1 MCTTIMRS
9 PGRRAVAFGAPRL
22 SLLAVAFILAAP
34 FAAEAQQAAR
44 SYTAGNVTSSR
55 FGAPG
60 SRPAGRPSALDF
72 SPHARFLTGAPQGV
86 SHVQKE
92 RGLTRAA
99 GGR

>member
-1 MCTTIMRS
+1 MQ
-9 PGRRAVAFGAPRL
+9 RRAFLVGTGAV
-22 SLLAVAFILAAP
+22 LATP